1 MAVLFN
7 KLVHFV
13 LCFSLHSSRQQQ
25 GAKNAGGTVRK
36 TAGWQVSITAS
47 WEGESN
53 WWTSMAVAWIL
64 TTEKSHKTDSLPW
77 RKWKLGI
84 NIRSTVK
91 QKYQWI
97 FIMKEQTQFWKAIFK
112 MPPTSQIF
120 DIFSRDFVYSL
131 ELSPTTNCD
140 LHYIIQ
146 RLRVHKAYPKVQI
159 WYIIDVTY
167 RVCVCL
173 IIYWTL

>member
-1 MAVLFN
+1 MAVLFY

-13 LCFSLHSSRQQQ
+13 LCFSLHSWRQEQ
-25 GAKNAGGTVRK
+25 GGKNADTVCT

-47 WEGESN
+47 WEEESN
-53 WWTSMAVAWIL
+53 WWTSMAVAGIL

-84 NIRSTVK
+84 NIESTVK
-91 QKYQWI
+91 EKYQWI
-97 FIMKEQTQFWKAIFK
+97 FIMKEQTQFWKAIFE

-131 ELSPTTNCD
+131 ELSPATNCD
-140 LHYIIQ
+140 LHYIVR
-146 RLRVHKAYPKVQI
+146 RLRVHKAFPMV
-159 WYIIDVTY
+159 
-167 RVCVCL
+167 
-173 IIYWTL
+173 

>member
-97 FIMKEQTQFWKAIFK
+97 FIMKEQTQFWKAIFE
-112 MPPTSQIF
+112 MPPTSQI
-120 DIFSRDFVYSL
+120 DCEYWWNFVWNPQL
-131 ELSPTTNCD
+131 LSTKNWD
-140 LHYIIQ
+140 M
-146 RLRVHKAYPKVQI
+146 QI
-159 WYIIDVTY
+159 
-167 RVCVCL
+167 
-173 IIYWTL
+173 